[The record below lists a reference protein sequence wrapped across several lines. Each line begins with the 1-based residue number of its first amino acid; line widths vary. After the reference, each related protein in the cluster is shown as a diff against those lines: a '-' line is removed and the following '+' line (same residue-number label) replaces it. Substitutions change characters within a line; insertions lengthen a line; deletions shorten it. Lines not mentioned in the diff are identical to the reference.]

1 MIVKEEEK
9 KVEKKSEKVKDSDDD
24 DDDAFELPSKFK
36 KKSNVNESSLERK
49 IRKNKVLTGED
60 SLKVLYKDHGAL

>member
-1 MIVKEEEK
+1 MVVKEEEK
-9 KVEKKSEKVKDSDDD
+9 KEKKKVEKVEDSDDD
-24 DDDAFELPSKFK
+24 DTFELPSKFK
-36 KKSNVNESSLERK
+36 KKQNVNESSLERK